1 MSVLQKER
9 TTDIILESK
18 TRLQRKWPLISLCII
33 AAMAVAVATISIQL
47 VLANQQHRQ
56 HAATQ
61 SQQLATLEQELTE
74 LEEKL
79 SKQEQEASS
88 RLEEQNKIIK
98 DRENKIAKQEETI
111 KSLRTQIA
119 HKKAQQTTKKA
130 TQKVTAP
137 AVVTPYTSVYAGDLA
152 GKKLVALTFDDGPG
166 PYTARLLDAMKARGV
181 KATFFVLGTRVS
193 QYPDLIK
200 RMEAEGHVVGNHTQ
214 NHKNLTRLSAAGV
227 KNEIETCAKKVEQ
240 LIGHKPVVLRCPGGS
255 CNSTVKAYAKSV
267 GLPILYWDV
276 DTRDWESRNVNAIL
290 RTSFQGSNRIQDGSV
305 VLMHDIYST
314 SVDAAIQMMDRLI
327 KEGYCFVTIP
337 ELLSA
342 RYGGGEGGKV
352 Y

>member
-9 TTDIILESK
+9 DNKTVLVKK
-18 TRLQRKWPLISLCII
+18 TRLQRKWPLISLCVI
-33 AAMAVAVATISIQL
+33 AAMAVAIATVSIQF

-56 HAATQ
+56 HADAQ
-61 SQQLATLEQELTE
+61 SQQLATLEQQLSE

-79 SKQEQEASS
+79 SKQEQDAAS
-88 RLEEQNKIIK
+88 RIEEQNKIIK
-98 DRENKIAKQEETI
+98 ERENKIAKQEQTI
-111 KSLRTQIA
+111 KDLKTQIA
-119 HKKAQQTTKKA
+119 YKKAQQTPPKKTTA
-130 TQKVTAP
+130 T
-137 AVVTPYTSVYAGDLA
+137 VVTPYTSVYAGDLA

-181 KATFFVLGTRVS
+181 RATFFVLGSRVS
-193 QYPDLIK
+193 KYPDLIK

-214 NHKNLTRLSAAGV
+214 NHKNLARLSATGV

-255 CNSTVKAYAKSV
+255 CNSTVKAYAKSA

-290 RTSFQGSNRIQDGSV
+290 RKSFQGNNRIQDGSV

-327 KEGYCFVTIP
+327 KEGYSFVTVP